1 MTHLSL
7 DDIARMVEYVPI
19 SGTLPSSG
27 RLMEGDTIDSNFLI
41 KDADN
46 FASKLGLFGKGSIS
60 LRKIIKVF
68 SLYLK
73 DINWQVL
80 VNKQRYSQLA
90 EMGCTYP
97 MQYLLLD
104 FCLAALGEDYLNARL
119 YIAHAFH
126 VLGLHK
132 PLNLLLSVIVNE
144 EEQQLLKDKDVKEF
158 LALLAKAVEP
168 RNASMY
174 INTYG
179 SEFSRR
185 YIIYS
190 EELNKLE

>member
-7 DDIARMVEYVPI
+7 DDIARMVEYIPI

-46 FASKLGLFGKGSIS
+46 FASKSGLFGKGSIS
-60 LRKIIKVF
+60 LRKIIKIF

-73 DINWQVL
+73 DINWRVL
-80 VNKQRYSQLA
+80 VNQQRYSQLA

-97 MQYLLLD
+97 TQYLLFD

-119 YIAHAFH
+119 YLAHAFH

-185 YIIYS
+185 YTIYS